1 MGRKGLL
8 AVLVAAGLGL
18 VALSVA
24 ADAIGV
30 GLGDYAFG
38 WEQKLG
44 VAVGMT
50 VAWFSGLRLLDWH
63 PLAAR
68 RTAPIAE
75 SRRTAAASA

>member
-1 MGRKGLL
+1 V

-18 VALSVA
+18 VALSVV

-30 GLGDYAFG
+30 GAGDYAFG

-63 PLAAR
+63 LLTAR
-68 RTAPIAE
+68 RAAPMAE
-75 SRRTAAASA
+75 SRRIAAASA